1 MSFLPANIFA
11 YSIENVL
18 FVVVVAQFFLLLA
31 VNWWRSAQLSN
42 IKLKGNAEA
51 LRVEDLRIQDLA
63 KMDNVQLSLH
73 KLDSEFTQQITLNQE
88 LNSSLHD
95 LQMEYVKQEEQL
107 KFSHQL
113 AASMPEKE
121 AKLAS
126 LQAELSSL
134 QTKLMG
140 QKEHHQSQMVFIDQS
155 RKQMAAQFESLSLKI
170 YEQQAKRFNE
180 ESQLSLGQLINPLKT
195 QISEF
200 KQKVESSH
208 EKESAERNML
218 AGKISEL
225 QKQTQQIGDDAVNLA
240 KALKGES
247 KTQGNWGEVV
257 LERLLEESGLEKGR
271 EYETQVSLQ
280 SEMGEKRYPD
290 VIIKL
295 PQGKDIV
302 IDSKVS
308 LLDYEHYCNAEAEG
322 LRSDALK
329 RHVQSL
335 RNHING
341 LSLKEYEKLEG
352 IRSLDFVFLF
362 VPIEAAFMAAL
373 QADNSL
379 FQEAYNKHIVLVS
392 PTTLLAS
399 LRTVENLWRHEK
411 QHKNAQKIADQAG
424 ALHDQFILM
433 LQSLDDVGSQ
443 LDKAQAAYELSR
455 KRLATGRGNL
465 LKRSQEI
472 KKLGAKTKK
481 TLPDSFLD
489 ELDRGEAISDVNN
502 DNTKL
507 ISGVSS
513 LENDI
518 DSDDL

>member
-1 MSFLPANIFA
+1 MSFLPADVFG
-11 YSIENVL
+11 YPLENVL
-18 FVVVVAQFFLLLA
+18 FIVVVVQVLLLA
-31 VNWWRSAQLSN
+31 IVYWWRSGQLSS
-42 IKLKGNAEA
+42 IKLNGEAEA
-51 LRVEDLRIQDLA
+51 LRVEELRIQDLA
-63 KMDNVQLSLH
+63 KMDSVQLSLH
-73 KLDSEFTQQITLNQE
+73 KLDGEFSQQITVNQE
-88 LNSSLHD
+88 LNSNLHD

-107 KFSHQL
+107 KFSRQL

-134 QTKLMG
+134 QTKLAG
-140 QKEHHQSQMVFIDQS
+140 QKEYHQSQMVFIDQS

-180 ESQLSLGQLINPLKT
+180 DSQLSLGQLINPLKT
-195 QISEF
+195 QLSEF

-280 SEMGEKRYPD
+280 SQMGEKRYPD

-308 LLDYEHYCNAEAEG
+308 LLDYERYCNADEEG
-322 LRSDALK
+322 ARADALK

-362 VPIEAAFMAAL
+362 VPIEAAFMVAL
-373 QADNSL
+373 QADNTL

-424 ALHDQFILM
+424 ALHDQFIMM
-433 LQSLDDVGSQ
+433 LQSLDDVGNQ

-465 LKRSQEI
+465 LKRSQDI

-489 ELDRGEAISDVNN
+489 ELDRGDVLTEFNSD
-502 DNTKL
+502 DAKL
-507 ISGVSS
+507 IPASS
-513 LENDI
+513 SF
-518 DSDDL
+518 DSDLDSGDV